1 MERRLL
7 MAKGMHRAASR
18 RFAILVALTAL
29 LVAGWLGRTTL
40 LRATGHF
47 LVREDALVP
56 ADAIY
61 VLGGSPEDRSMEA
74 MRLQRE
80 GWAPR
85 IICTGETVNEL
96 LLLHGIARSEAAL
109 GRDVARREGF
119 PMDRIELVERGT
131 STFEEALAVLG
142 HAHGR
147 GYDTVM
153 VVTTD
158 FHTRRVG
165 QVFRKRLEPAGI
177 TVVVRA
183 ARSTRY
189 DAERWWASEDGLIMV
204 NNEIMKLGWY
214 ALHH

>member
-1 MERRLL
+1 MSRP
-7 MAKGMHRAASR
+7 ASR
-18 RFAILVALTAL
+18 RFAILAALMVL
-29 LVAGWLGRTTL
+29 LLAGWLCRTAL
-40 LRATGHF
+40 LRATGRF
-47 LVREDALVP
+47 LIREDALVQ

-61 VLGGSPEDRSMEA
+61 VLGGSPEDRTMEA
-74 MRLQRE
+74 MRLQQE

-85 IICTGETVNEL
+85 IICTGETVNDL
-96 LLLHGIARSEAAL
+96 LLLHGIARTEAAL
-109 GRDVARREGF
+109 GRDVAHREGF
-119 PMDRIELVERGT
+119 PPEQLELLERGT

-165 QVFRKRLEPAGI
+165 QVFRKRLGPAGI

-183 ARSTRY
+183 ARSARY
-189 DAERWWASEDGLIMV
+189 DADRWWTSEDGLIMV

-214 ALHH
+214 ALRH